1 MGQVD
6 PGSAGLVVATVGSR
20 QLEIVAVGAAVL
32 FAVLLVVVKLWFSHA
47 QRLRKAASSGYHQH
61 DLAHYT
67 PRGVEPE
74 TEPSDD
80 PRSRPLAPTFA
91 APTAGA
97 RPGRA
102 GEHHVPSPAAPTT
115 GRRTSP
121 FGVFDPTADVVRAF
135 DTAEAQRLRPP
146 TQIPPALVQPAE
158 AGSGEEPPEGVPDL
172 DGEEEIP
179 PPEGALPLLQQP
191 APPPEPEKHSS
202 AG

>member
-6 PGSAGLVVATVGSR
+6 PGSAGLVVAVVGSR
-20 QLEIVAVGAAVL
+20 QLEMVAVGAAVL
-32 FAVLLVVVKLWFSHA
+32 FAVLLVAVKWWFSRA

-61 DLAHYT
+61 DLARYT
-67 PRGVEPE
+67 QGGVEP

-80 PRSRPLAPTFA
+80 PRSRPLAPTFV

-97 RPGRA
+97 RSGRA
-102 GEHHVPSPAAPTT
+102 GEHHVASPPAPTS
-115 GRRTSP
+115 GRRNSP
-121 FGVFDPTADVVRAF
+121 YGVFDPTANVVRAF
-135 DTAEAQRLRPP
+135 DTVEAERLRPP
-146 TQIPPALVQPAE
+146 THVHPALVQPTE
-158 AGSGEEPPEGVPDL
+158 AGPSEDPPEGVPDL
-172 DGEEEIP
+172 DDQEEIP